1 MARRGRAPAGR
12 GGAGL
17 LRALDEA
24 SFGPARTLNL
34 RASLPTAAE
43 ATARAES
50 WLRERQMSQ
59 QGDVLVITGRGKSSD
74 GGIAVIKPAVER
86 LLFSLRRRGVVTE
99 WREHNEGSFVV
110 SLAPVTAL
118 FEAPR
123 RNRQP
128 ADPAPIPG
136 ALGGLEPATLELL
149 RTVAVRSLAELGVPA
164 PTRRFVEDE
173 MLAIFSKI
181 STAVGASSGRE
192 ESFRV
197 ALRHALADFEA

>member
-24 SFGPARTLNL
+24 SFGSARTLNL

-59 QGDVLVITGRGKSSD
+59 PGDVLVITGRGKSSD
-74 GGIAVIKPAVER
+74 GGVAVIKPAVER

-128 ADPAPIPG
+128 AGPAPAPG
-136 ALGGLEPATLELL
+136 ALRGLEPATLELL
-149 RTVAVRSLAELGVPA
+149 RTVAVHSLAELGVPA

-181 STAVGASSGRE
+181 SAAVGSSSGSE

>member
-1 MARRGRAPAGR
+1 M
-12 GGAGL
+12 

-34 RASLPTAAE
+34 RVSLPTAAE
-43 ATARAES
+43 ARARAES

-74 GGIAVIKPAVER
+74 GGVAVVKPAVER
-86 LLFSLRRRGVVTE
+86 LLFSLKRRGVVAD

-110 SLAPVTAL
+110 SLAPVKAL

-128 ADPAPIPG
+128 VDPAPLPG
-136 ALGGLEPATLELL
+136 ALSGLEPATLDLL
-149 RTVAVRSLAELGVPA
+149 RAVAVRSLAELGMPA
-164 PTRRFVEDE
+164 PTPRFVKDE
-173 MLAIFSKI
+173 MLTIFSKI
-181 STAVGASSGRE
+181 SAAVGASSDRE
-192 ESFRV
+192 EALRV
-197 ALRHALADFEA
+197 ALRHALADLEA

>member
-12 GGAGL
+12 SGAGL

-34 RASLPTAAE
+34 RSSLPTAAE

-74 GGIAVIKPAVER
+74 GGVAVIKPAVER

-99 WREHNEGSFVV
+99 WREHSEGSFVV

-128 ADPAPIPG
+128 ADPAPVPG
-136 ALGGLEPATLELL
+136 ALAGLEPATLELL
-149 RTVAVRSLAELGVPA
+149 RTVAVHSLAELGLPA

-181 STAVGASSGRE
+181 SAAVGSSSGSE